1 MLTEKELYTGCANYD
16 DTVRKQVFEQF
27 LPAMH
32 AICAR
37 YCACADDADDLVQE
51 GFIKVFTK
59 IDSFE
64 WKGNGSFA
72 GWIKIIFVNTAINAY
87 KKKASS
93 LIDNYE
99 DMAEEDPRLMDD
111 EEADSMLAEAMDT
124 FSYEY
129 IMDCVGRLPDQ
140 FRVVFNLF
148 LIEGLS
154 HKEIAQLLDIP
165 LKTSTTR
172 YLRAREKLRVMLM
185 SKMVNKMELQY

>member
-1 MLTEKELYTGCANYD
+1 MLTEKELYIGCANCD
-16 DTVRKQVFEQF
+16 DTVRKQLFEQF

-32 AICAR
+32 AICLR
-37 YCACADDADDLVQE
+37 YCGSADDADDLVQE

-87 KKKASS
+87 KKKTNNYTE
-93 LIDNYE
+93 NYE
-99 DMAEEDPRLMDD
+99 DIAEEDPRLIEDD
-111 EEADSMLAEAMDT
+111 ESDSALTEALDQ
-124 FSYEY
+124 FSYDF
-129 IMDCVGRLPDQ
+129 IMECVARLPEQ
-140 FRVVFNLF
+140 FRVVFSLF
-148 LIEGLS
+148 LVEGLS

-172 YLRAREKLRVMLM
+172 YLRAREKLRVMLLHKM
-185 SKMVNKMELQY
+185 AHKMVLQY